1 MEYLADTVAIIRYF
15 SGSGYL
21 PKKVKEIFLSADEGE
36 NVISISIISIVEIMY
51 LAERNKI
58 KLNLGEFK
66 KKIENN
72 PNYRIIDLDFDII
85 EVAKNIDGL
94 ELHDRLI
101 VSTAKYLEI
110 PIITSDEI
118 ITDSKIIEV
127 IWK

>member
-1 MEYLADTVAIIRYF
+1 LEYLADTVAIIRYF

-21 PKKVKEIFLSADEGE
+21 PKKIKEIFLSADEGE

-58 KLNLGEFK
+58 KLNLVEFK

-127 IWK
+127 VWK

>member
-21 PKKVKEIFLSADEGE
+21 PKKIKEIFLSADEGE

-58 KLNLGEFK
+58 KLNLVEFK

-127 IWK
+127 VWK